1 MDVVMPQLGETVA
14 EGKIASWFKKLGD
27 TVAEGE
33 TLFEIETDKVTMEV
47 QALGAGV
54 LSDIRVAA
62 GETVP
67 VGTVVCVIGGDVVAP
82 KPKAVELA
90 PAPATAASG
99 NGGYVVGNP
108 LLPVEPHRSASAN
121 GGGHVVGNP
130 LLPAQPITMDVFNEV
145 RTPTT
150 GFGPAAATANGVR
163 MTPLARRLAAQQGL
177 DAATLSA
184 AAKAAG
190 RDRIGKADVLAAA
203 ARAPAAPSAPVL
215 SSAPAAA
222 RAPEPAKP
230 GTRTTF
236 NTVRKMTGTRL
247 TQSWTTIPHVFQ
259 ATEADFSAVDRVR
272 NAQKVAFKE
281 RYGLSLTYLPFI
293 ARAVC
298 LAIAEFPLVN
308 ARFDGDGLEVPSEV
322 NLGIAVDL
330 SHNGLVVPVVRN
342 ADELTVVGLTKAF
355 ARQIDK
361 AKAGKLT
368 PDDYNGGT
376 YTISNNGSFG
386 TLFTAPIINPPQVA
400 ILSTDAVKK
409 KPVAIEVDGSD
420 VVAIRPV
427 GMLAQSFDHRA
438 FDGAYSA
445 AFLAKLKQVIETRDW
460 ASELA

>member
-14 EGKIASWFKKLGD
+14 EGKIATWFKNVGD
-27 TVAEGE
+27 TVAEGDA
-33 TLFEIETDKVTMEV
+33 LFEIETDKVSMEV
-47 QALGAGV
+47 QALGGGV
-54 LSDIRVAA
+54 LSDVRVAA

-82 KPKAVELA
+82 APKPAASA
-90 PAPATAASG
+90 PAAPAAAAAPTPAAPKT
-99 NGGYVVGNP
+99 NGATPPPAATPGR
-108 LLPVEPHRSASAN
+108 PVA
-121 GGGHVVGNP
+121 
-130 LLPAQPITMDVFNEV
+130 MDMFNEV
-145 RTPTT
+145 RTPPAS
-150 GFGPAAATANGVR
+150 FGPVAGANGVR
-163 MTPLARRLAAQQGL
+163 MTPLARRLAAQQGV
-177 DAATLSA
+177 DAAALA
-184 AAKAAG
+184 ATARAAG
-190 RDRIGKADVLAAA
+190 KDRIGKADVLAAA
-203 ARAPAAPSAPVL
+203 ARAPASVAAPSV
-215 SSAPAAA
+215 APAPAAPAPAPAA
-222 RAPEPAKP
+222 RAPEAPRP

-236 NTVRKMTGTRL
+236 NNVRKMTGSRL
-247 TQSWTTIPHVFQ
+247 TQSWTTVPHVFQ
-259 ATEADFSAVDRVR
+259 ATEADFSSVDKVR
-272 NAQKVAFKE
+272 NAHKAAFKE
-281 RYGLSLTYLPFI
+281 RHGVSLTYLPFI

-298 LAIAEFPLVN
+298 IAIGEFPLVN
-308 ARFDGDGLEVPSEV
+308 ARFDGDGLEVPREV

-342 ADELTVVGLTKAF
+342 ADELTVAGLAKAF

-445 AFLAKLKQVIETRDW
+445 AFLARLKQIIETRDW
-460 ASELA
+460 VGEVG

>member
-14 EGKIASWFKKLGD
+14 EGKIASWFKNLGD

-82 KPKAVELA
+82 KPKAEAA
-90 PAPATAASG
+90 PAAAPAATSKG
-99 NGGYVVGNP
+99 NGGAPPPTPMPVVP
-108 LLPVEPHRSASAN
+108 AAEPVTSGP
-121 GGGHVVGNP
+121 
-130 LLPAQPITMDVFNEV
+130 MDIYHEV
-145 RTPTT
+145 RTPTA

-203 ARAPAAPSAPVL
+203 AKAPAAAPAAAPAPSA
-215 SSAPAAA
+215 APAAA
-222 RAPEPAKP
+222 RAPEAPRP

-259 ATEADFSAVDRVR
+259 ATEADFSNVDRVR
-272 NAQKVAFKE
+272 NARKAAFKE
-281 RYGLSLTYLPFI
+281 RHGVSLTYLPFI

-298 LAIAEFPLVN
+298 IAIGEFPLVN
-308 ARFDGDGLEVPSEV
+308 ARFDGDGLELPNEV

-330 SHNGLVVPVVRN
+330 SHNGLVVPVVKN
-342 ADELTVVGLTKAF
+342 ADELTVAGLAKAF

-420 VVAIRPV
+420 VVVVRPV

-460 ASELA
+460 ASEVA

>member
-14 EGKIASWFKKLGD
+14 EGKIASWFKNLGD

-82 KPKAVELA
+82 KPKAEAA
-90 PAPATAASG
+90 PAAAPAAVSAAPSKG
-99 NGGYVVGNP
+99 NGGAPPPTPMPVVPASGSISF
-108 LLPVEPHRSASAN
+108 EP
-121 GGGHVVGNP
+121 
-130 LLPAQPITMDVFNEV
+130 MDIYNEV
-145 RTPTT
+145 RTPTM
-150 GFGPAAATANGVR
+150 GFGPAAASGNGVR

-203 ARAPAAPSAPVL
+203 AKAPAAGSAPA
-215 SSAPAAA
+215 SAQAPASAPAAA

-236 NTVRKMTGTRL
+236 NTVRKMTGARL

-272 NAQKVAFKE
+272 NARKAAFKE
-281 RYGLSLTYLPFI
+281 RHGVSLTYLPFI

-298 LAIAEFPLVN
+298 VAIADFPLVN
-308 ARFDGDGLEVPSEV
+308 ARFDGDGLEVPNEV

-330 SHNGLVVPVVRN
+330 SHNGLVVPVVKN
-342 ADELTVVGLTKAF
+342 ADELTVVGLAKAF

-420 VVAIRPV
+420 VVVVRPV

-460 ASELA
+460 ASEVA

>member
-14 EGKIASWFKKLGD
+14 EGKIASWFKNLGD

-54 LSDIRVAA
+54 LSDIRVGA

-82 KPKAVELA
+82 KPKAAEPVPAPVAAKANGAAPPPAPMPVA
-90 PAPATAASG
+90 PAADPIKTA
-99 NGGYVVGNP
+99 P
-108 LLPVEPHRSASAN
+108 
-121 GGGHVVGNP
+121 
-130 LLPAQPITMDVFNEV
+130 MDVFNEV

-203 ARAPAAPSAPVL
+203 AK
-215 SSAPAAA
+215 APAAA
-222 RAPEPAKP
+222 PVSAPAPAAAPATARAPEAPRP

-236 NTVRKMTGTRL
+236 NTVRKMTGSRL

-259 ATEADFSAVDRVR
+259 ATEADFSNVDRVR
-272 NAQKVAFKE
+272 NARKAAFKD
-281 RYGLSLTYLPFI
+281 RHGVSLTYLPFI

-298 LAIAEFPLVN
+298 IAIGEFPLVN
-308 ARFDGDGLEVPSEV
+308 ARFDGDGLEVPNEV

-342 ADELTVVGLTKAF
+342 ADELTVVGLAKAF

-420 VVAIRPV
+420 VVVVRPV

-460 ASELA
+460 ASEVA

>member
-14 EGKIASWFKKLGD
+14 EGKIASWFKNLGD

-82 KPKAVELA
+82 QPKVEAA
-90 PAPATAASG
+90 PAPAAAPAAAAKG
-99 NGGYVVGNP
+99 NGAAP
-108 LLPVEPHRSASAN
+108 PPTPMPVAPSVDAAPSA
-121 GGGHVVGNP
+121 P
-130 LLPAQPITMDVFNEV
+130 MDVFNEV
-145 RTPTT
+145 RTPTA
-150 GFGPAAATANGVR
+150 GFGPAAASGNGVR
-163 MTPLARRLAAQQGL
+163 MTPLARRLAAQQGV
-177 DAATLSA
+177 DPATLSA

-203 ARAPAAPSAPVL
+203 AKGPAASAPASAPAGQAP
-215 SSAPAAA
+215 APAAA
-222 RAPEPAKP
+222 RAPEPALA

-236 NTVRKMTGTRL
+236 NPVRRTTGARL

-272 NAQKVAFKE
+272 NARKAAFKE
-281 RYGLSLTYLPFI
+281 RHGVSLTYLPFI

-298 LAIAEFPLVN
+298 LAIADFPLVN
-308 ARFDGDGLEVPSEV
+308 ARFDGDGLEVPREV

-330 SHNGLVVPVVRN
+330 SHNGLVVPVIKS
-342 ADELTVVGLTKAF
+342 ADDLTVVGLAKAF
-355 ARQIDK
+355 ARMIDK

-409 KPVAIEVDGSD
+409 KPVALEVDGSD
-420 VVAIRPV
+420 VVAVRPV

-460 ASELA
+460 AAEVV

>member
-14 EGKIASWFKKLGD
+14 EGKIATWFKQLGD
-27 TVAEGE
+27 TVAEGDA
-33 TLFEIETDKVTMEV
+33 LFEIETDKVSMEV

-54 LSDIRVAA
+54 LSDVRVAA

-67 VGTVVCVIGGDVVAP
+67 VGTVVCVIGGAVVAP
-82 KPKAVELA
+82 AAKPAVAAPAA
-90 PAPATAASG
+90 PAPAAVAPVAAAPKT
-99 NGGYVVGNP
+99 NGATPP
-108 LLPVEPHRSASAN
+108 LVAAPAVPVA
-121 GGGHVVGNP
+121 
-130 LLPAQPITMDVFNEV
+130 MDIYNEV
-145 RTPTT
+145 RTPAV
-150 GFGPAAATANGVR
+150 GFGPAAASGNGVR

-177 DAATLSA
+177 DATTLAA

-203 ARAPAAPSAPVL
+203 AKAPASSASGAAPVLAPAPASAPV
-215 SSAPAAA
+215 AA
-222 RAPEPAKP
+222 RAPEPALP

-236 NTVRKMTGTRL
+236 NNVRRMTGTRL

-272 NAQKVAFKE
+272 NARKAAFKD
-281 RYGLSLTYLPFI
+281 RHGVSLTYLPFI

-298 LAIAEFPLVN
+298 LAIADFPLVN
-308 ARFDGDGLEVPSEV
+308 ARFDGDGLEVPREV

-342 ADELTVVGLTKAF
+342 ADELTVAGLAKAF

-460 ASELA
+460 TGEVG

>member
-14 EGKIASWFKKLGD
+14 EGKIATWFKNVGD
-27 TVAEGE
+27 AVAEGDA
-33 TLFEIETDKVTMEV
+33 LFEIETDKVSMEV

-54 LSDIRVAA
+54 LSDVRVAA

-67 VGTVVCVIGGDVVAP
+67 VGTVVCVIGGAVVAP
-82 KPKAVELA
+82 APKPAATAPAA
-90 PAPATAASG
+90 PAPAAAAPVAAAPKT
-99 NGGYVVGNP
+99 NGATP
-108 LLPVEPHRSASAN
+108 PPAATPARPVA
-121 GGGHVVGNP
+121 
-130 LLPAQPITMDVFNEV
+130 MDMFNEV
-145 RTPTT
+145 RTLPAS
-150 GFGPAAATANGVR
+150 FGPVACANGVR

-177 DAATLSA
+177 DAAALA
-184 AAKAAG
+184 ATAKAAG
-190 RDRIGKADVLAAA
+190 KDRIGKADVLAAA
-203 ARAPAAPSAPVL
+203 AKAPPPAAAAPAATPAPV
-215 SSAPAAA
+215 AA
-222 RAPEPAKP
+222 RAPEPALQ

-236 NTVRKMTGTRL
+236 NNVRRMTGARL

-272 NAQKVAFKE
+272 NARKTAFKE
-281 RYGLSLTYLPFI
+281 RHGVSLTYLPFI

-298 LAIAEFPLVN
+298 LAIADFPLVN
-308 ARFDGDGLEVPSEV
+308 ARFDGDGLEVPREV

-342 ADELTVVGLTKAF
+342 ADELTVAGLAKAF

-420 VVAIRPV
+420 VVAIRPI

-460 ASELA
+460 AGEVG

>member
-14 EGKIASWFKKLGD
+14 EGKIASWFKNLGD

-82 KPKAVELA
+82 KPKAE
-90 PAPATAASG
+90 PAPAAAKSNGAAPPATPMPVAPAADPIKTA
-99 NGGYVVGNP
+99 P
-108 LLPVEPHRSASAN
+108 
-121 GGGHVVGNP
+121 
-130 LLPAQPITMDVFNEV
+130 MDVFNEV

-203 ARAPAAPSAPVL
+203 AKAPTAAPVSAPAPSA
-215 SSAPAAA
+215 APAAA

-259 ATEADFSAVDRVR
+259 ATEADFSNVDKVR
-272 NAQKVAFKE
+272 NARKGAFKE
-281 RYGLSLTYLPFI
+281 RHGLSLTYLPFI

-298 LAIAEFPLVN
+298 IAIADFPLVN
-308 ARFDGDGLEVPSEV
+308 ARFDGDGLEVPNEI

-330 SHNGLVVPVVRN
+330 SHNGLVVPVVKN
-342 ADELTVVGLTKAF
+342 ADELTVVGLVKAF

-420 VVAIRPV
+420 VVVVRPV

>member
-14 EGKIASWFKKLGD
+14 EGKIASWFKNLGD

-82 KPKAVELA
+82 KPKSAEPAQAPVAAKANGAAPPPAPMPVA
-90 PAPATAASG
+90 PAADPIKTA
-99 NGGYVVGNP
+99 P
-108 LLPVEPHRSASAN
+108 
-121 GGGHVVGNP
+121 
-130 LLPAQPITMDVFNEV
+130 MDVFNEV

-203 ARAPAAPSAPVL
+203 AKAPAAAPV
-215 SSAPAAA
+215 SAPAPVAA
-222 RAPEPAKP
+222 RAPEAPRP

-259 ATEADFSAVDRVR
+259 ATEADFSNVDKVR
-272 NAQKVAFKE
+272 NARKAAFKE
-281 RYGLSLTYLPFI
+281 RHGVSLTYLPFI

-298 LAIAEFPLVN
+298 IAIGEFPLVN
-308 ARFDGDGLEVPSEV
+308 ARFDGDGLEVPNEV

-330 SHNGLVVPVVRN
+330 SHNGLVVPVVKN
-342 ADELTVVGLTKAF
+342 ADELTVVGLAKAF

-409 KPVAIEVDGSD
+409 KPVAIEVEGSD
-420 VVAIRPV
+420 VVVVRPV

-460 ASELA
+460 ATELA

>member
-82 KPKAVELA
+82 APKAAA
-90 PAPATAASG
+90 PAPAPAPAAK
-99 NGGYVVGNP
+99 
-108 LLPVEPHRSASAN
+108 AN
-121 GGGHVVGNP
+121 GAAPPPTPMPVA
-130 LLPAQPITMDVFNEV
+130 PAADPVKTAPMDVFNEV
-145 RTPTT
+145 RTPTA
-150 GFGPAAATANGVR
+150 GFGPAAASGNGVR

-177 DAATLSA
+177 DAAALAA

-190 RDRIGKADVLAAA
+190 RDRVGKADVLAAA
-203 ARAPAAPSAPVL
+203 AKTSAAAPAPVQAPATAP
-215 SSAPAAA
+215 APAAA
-222 RAPEPAKP
+222 RAPEPSRP

-236 NTVRKMTGTRL
+236 NAVRRTTGARL

-259 ATEADFSAVDRVR
+259 ATEADFSNVDKVR
-272 NAQKVAFKE
+272 NARKAAFKE
-281 RYGLSLTYLPFI
+281 RHGVSLTYLPFI

-298 LAIAEFPLVN
+298 LAIGEFPLVN
-308 ARFDGDGLEVPSEV
+308 ARFDGDGLEVPNEV

-330 SHNGLVVPVVRN
+330 SHNGLVVPVVKN
-342 ADELTVVGLTKAF
+342 ADELTVTGLAKAF

-409 KPVAIEVDGSD
+409 KPVAIEVEGSD
-420 VVAIRPV
+420 VVVVRPV

-445 AFLAKLKQVIETRDW
+445 AFLAKLKAVIETRDW
-460 ASELA
+460 AAELG

>member
-1 MDVVMPQLGETVA
+1 
-14 EGKIASWFKKLGD
+14 
-27 TVAEGE
+27 
-33 TLFEIETDKVTMEV
+33 
-47 QALGAGV
+47 
-54 LSDIRVAA
+54 
-62 GETVP
+62 VP

-82 KPKAVELA
+82 ALKLAASA
-90 PAPATAASG
+90 PAPAAAAPAAPAPAAPAA
-99 NGGYVVGNP
+99 VA
-108 LLPVEPHRSASAN
+108 HKAN
-121 GGGHVVGNP
+121 GATP
-130 LLPAQPITMDVFNEV
+130 PPAATPARPVAIDVFNEV
-145 RTPTT
+145 RTPPAS
-150 GFGPAAATANGVR
+150 FGRAAGANGVR

-177 DAATLSA
+177 DAAALA
-184 AAKAAG
+184 ATAKAAG
-190 RDRIGKADVLAAA
+190 KDRIGKADVLAAA
-203 ARAPAAPSAPVL
+203 ANAPAPAAAPAATPTP
-215 SSAPAAA
+215 APAAA
-222 RAPEPAKP
+222 RAPEPARP

-236 NTVRKMTGTRL
+236 NTVRRMTGTRL

-272 NAQKVAFKE
+272 NARKAAFKE
-281 RYGLSLTYLPFI
+281 RHGVSLTYLPFI

-298 LAIAEFPLVN
+298 LAIADFPLVN
-308 ARFDGDGLEVPSEV
+308 ARFDGDGLEVPREV

-342 ADELTVVGLTKAF
+342 ADELTVVGLAKAF
-355 ARQIDK
+355 ARQIEK
-361 AKAGKLT
+361 AKSGKLT
-368 PDDYNGGT
+368 PEDYNGGT

-420 VVAIRPV
+420 VVAVRPV

-460 ASELA
+460 VGEVG